1 MPPLHK
7 PHVLVYP
14 SQQIPEQVQS
24 TTATRTAPPASAIN
38 LALVPSTRTRTAAA
52 AFCAAG
58 LRAFDALA
66 LAKGTRVVLVTNAT
80 AALPVPVPA
89 LVGDAAC
96 GCAACGWRYDGAAV
110 WRSGEDED
118 DVDEDADGDG
128 DEDREEE
135 AATAAAAVVLG
146 GGGRG
151 IEPAAL
157 TALSAVGCAV
167 CGGDAGGALR
177 LLLGAFAR
185 IGAGWNESDGGGG
198 GEGEGEGG
206 VEGEAKAAWR
216 VGGGQMARGH
226 TELLAEP
233 PPSAL
238 AMALTGMGF
247 ASGARIGVSE

>member
-1 MPPLHK
+1 M
-7 PHVLVYP
+7 
-14 SQQIPEQVQS
+14 
-24 TTATRTAPPASAIN
+24 A
-38 LALVPSTRTRTAAA
+38 AL
-52 AFCAAG
+52 FAAG
-58 LRAFDALA
+58 LSAFDALA

-80 AALPVPVPA
+80 AALPAPVPVPA

-96 GCAACGWRYDGAAV
+96 GCAACGCRYDGAAV
-110 WRSGEDED
+110 WRPDD
-118 DVDEDADGDG
+118 VDKDVDEDANEDE

-135 AATAAAAVVLG
+135 AAAAAVVLG

-151 IEPAAL
+151 IEPAAV
-157 TALSAVGCAV
+157 TALSVVGCAV
-167 CGGDAGGALR
+167 CGADAGGALR
-177 LLLGAFAR
+177 LVLGAFAR

-198 GEGEGEGG
+198 GEGEGGRGGG
-206 VEGEAKAAWR
+206 VEGGAEAAWR
-216 VGGGQMARGH
+216 VGAGQTARGH